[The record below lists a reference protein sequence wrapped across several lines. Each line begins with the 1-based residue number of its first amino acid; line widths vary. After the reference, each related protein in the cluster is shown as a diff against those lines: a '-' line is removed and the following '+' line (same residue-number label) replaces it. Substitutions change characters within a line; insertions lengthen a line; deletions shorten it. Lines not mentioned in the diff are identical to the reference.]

1 MEITT
6 CPTTYHQQTAPAT
19 ARTRIMTRGFPTGET
34 YETRQGNISTLAA
47 ELQLNILFYLVL
59 PPAQR
64 LFHSDGEISNDDLR
78 IVEDIQNK
86 NTLAAA
92 IATEAHAYLQVCEP
106 ARACWEANS
115 TILIV
120 RVARALRRQTAPILE
135 AIRREQAQAKFR
147 WVVWSALAQT
157 HDTLKF
163 RTRRYEAMMRYL
175 DLGMRYVIQDAR
187 DFYLAYLEMNTPLQ
201 HWFT

>member
-6 CPTTYHQQTAPAT
+6 CPATYHQQTAPAT
-19 ARTRIMTRGFPTGET
+19 AKTSIMNSPFATGHTHET
-34 YETRQGNISTLAA
+34 GKGHISTLAA

-64 LFHSDGEISNDDLR
+64 LLHSDGEISNDDLR
-78 IVEDIQNK
+78 IVEDMLNK
-86 NTLAAA
+86 DTRAAA
-92 IATEAHAYLQVCEP
+92 IATEAHAYLQVCEA

-135 AIRREQAQAKFR
+135 AIRREQAQAKFQ

-163 RTRRYEAMMRYL
+163 GTRRYEASMRYL
-175 DLGMRYVIQDAR
+175 DLGMGYIIQDAR
-187 DFYLAYLEMNTPLQ
+187 DFYLAYLEMNTPLEY
-201 HWFT
+201 WFT